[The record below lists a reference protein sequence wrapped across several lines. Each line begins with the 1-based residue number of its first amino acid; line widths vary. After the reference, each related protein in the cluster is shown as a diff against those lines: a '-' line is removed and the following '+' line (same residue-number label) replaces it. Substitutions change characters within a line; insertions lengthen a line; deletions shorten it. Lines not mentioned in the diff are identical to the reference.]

1 MSKNPYFQLIIAAP
15 FMLTV
20 GGAYALLPVAWDGA
34 LVWSA
39 VGFGVLGGVIA
50 LALRTPHRLGSAP
63 AIGQRPLDPAD
74 RRQRLRP
81 LRRIRPPR
89 RPVRHAPDT
98 VLSCTECTSM
108 VVTRVI
114 DGDTL
119 VSGSTRI

>member
-50 LALRTPHRLGSAP
+50 LALRTPH
-63 AIGQRPLDPAD
+63 PAD

-81 LRRIRPPR
+81 LWRIRPPR